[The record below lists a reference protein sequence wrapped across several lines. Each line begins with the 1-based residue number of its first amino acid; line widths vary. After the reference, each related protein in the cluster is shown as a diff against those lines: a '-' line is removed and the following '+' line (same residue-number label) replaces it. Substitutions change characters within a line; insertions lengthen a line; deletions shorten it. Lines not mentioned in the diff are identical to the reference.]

1 MKYTVK
7 KLENK
12 NVEIEITLSAEEWEK
27 ELTASYNKNKG
38 KYKVE
43 GFRQGK
49 APRKFIEKIY
59 GEHIFFEDA
68 LSEGFYNNY
77 GKILEKEKDLEPVD
91 APMLDVKSISEKGAV
106 IVAEIPVK
114 PDVVLKKYKGLG
126 IKKEAQEITDKEI
139 NKELKKVQEQNS
151 RLVEAKED
159 ALVKKGDVA
168 NIDFS
173 GSIDGKV
180 FDGGT
185 STGFDLEIGSKSFI
199 DTFEDQLI
207 GLKVND
213 EKDVVV
219 TFPSEYHAQ
228 ELAGKEAVFKVKI
241 NAIKNKELP
250 KLDDEL
256 ASNVSEFSTL
266 EDYKKHLKETLT
278 EKAEEKAKIDQENKI
293 IEEILKNMEVEI
305 PHCMIH
311 RELDDMM
318 RDMEYR
324 LMYQGMK
331 LEDYAKYLGTT
342 VEKIRAERHVEAEK
356 SVKVKLALQEI
367 VKLEKLDVSKEEY
380 DAKVKELAKSAKKT
394 IAEYKKMLSEQ
405 RINYIK
411 NDILMNKLL
420 NFLVENNG

>member
-12 NVEIEITLSAEEWEK
+12 NIQIEITLNAQEWEK
-27 ELTASYNKNKG
+27 ELNASYNKNKG

-49 APRKFIEKIY
+49 APRKFIEKMY
-59 GEHIFFEDA
+59 GSHVFYEDA
-68 LSEGFYNNY
+68 LSESFYNNY
-77 GKILEKEKDLEPVD
+77 TTILEKEPTIEPVD
-91 APMLDVKSISEKGAV
+91 APMLDVKSVDEKGAV
-106 IVAEIPVK
+106 IVAEITVK

-126 IKKEAQEITDKEI
+126 IKKEVKEVTDKDVE
-139 NKELKKVQEQNS
+139 KELKQVQEQNS
-151 RLVEAKED
+151 RLVEAKEG
-159 ALVKKGDVA
+159 AVVKKGDIA

-180 FDGGT
+180 FEGGT
-185 STGFDLEIGSKSFI
+185 SSGFDLEIGSKSFI

-219 TFPSEYHAQ
+219 TFPKEYHAT

-256 ASNVSEFSTL
+256 ASNVSEFSTM

-293 IEEILKNMEVEI
+293 IEEIVKNMDVQV

-311 RELDDMM
+311 RELDDLM
-318 RDMEYR
+318 RDLEYR

-331 LEDYAKYLGTT
+331 LEDYAKYLNTT
-342 VEKIRAERHVEAEK
+342 IEKIRAERHSEAEK
-356 SVKVKLALQEI
+356 SVKVRLALQEI
-367 VKLEKLDVSKEEY
+367 IKLEKLDITKEEY

>member
-12 NVEIEITLSAEEWEK
+12 NVQIEITLNAEEWEK

-59 GEHIFFEDA
+59 GEHIFYEDA

-77 GKILEKEKDLEPVD
+77 GKILEKEKDLDPVD
-91 APMLDVKSISEKGAV
+91 APMLNVKSIDEKGAI

-126 IKKEAQEITDKEI
+126 IKKEVQEITDKEI

-159 ALVKKGDVA
+159 AVIKKGDVA

-180 FDGGT
+180 FEGGT
-185 STGFDLEIGSKSFI
+185 SAGFDLEIGSKSFI

-219 TFPSEYHAQ
+219 TFPKEYHAQ

-241 NAIKNKELP
+241 NAIKKKELP

-331 LEDYAKYLGTT
+331 LEDYARYLGTT
-342 VEKIRAERHVEAEK
+342 VEKIRAERHSEAEK

-394 IAEYKKMLSEQ
+394 ITEYKKMLSEQ